1 VNVKPPATR
10 AGRREK
16 AAQTRVR
23 ILEAAYSLLCAGGY
37 EATTMQM
44 VAEAAGVAVQTVYFV
59 FGTKA
64 RLLANVENRV
74 VLGDTPLDP
83 LGRQPWVAEMQ
94 RETDPKQVL
103 ALFVEVSTDIVSRIS
118 PFVAAVGPALPSDPQ
133 SVAARDRGRD
143 EFFGVVIARLAE
155 LRALRD
161 GLTPARAIDIIRVVN
176 TVEAYADL
184 TTRRG
189 WTVAEWKQWL
199 TNLLRVQLLAHP
211 WGPAKQAQGQ

>member
-1 VNVKPPATR
+1 MNVKLPASR
-10 AGRREK
+10 AGRRQK

-23 ILEAAYSLLCAGGY
+23 ILEAAYRLLLAGGY

-64 RLLANVENRV
+64 RLLADVENQV
-74 VLGDTPLDP
+74 VLGDAPLDP
-83 LGRQPWVAEMQ
+83 LGRQPWVAKMQ
-94 RETDPKQVL
+94 RETDPKKLL

-133 SVAARDRGRD
+133 SVAARDQGRD
-143 EFFGVVIARLAE
+143 EFFGIVIDRLAE

-161 GLTPARAIDIIRVVN
+161 GLTQARAIDIIRAVN

-189 WTVAEWKQWL
+189 WTVVQWKQWL
-199 TNLLRVQLLAHP
+199 TNLLRVQLLAQP
-211 WGPAKQAQGQ
+211 

>member
-1 VNVKPPATR
+1 VDVKPLATR

-23 ILEAAYSLLCAGGY
+23 ILEAAYRLFSAGGY
-37 EATTMQM
+37 EATTMQV

-64 RLLANVENRV
+64 RLLAEVESRMIR
-74 VLGDTPLDP
+74 GDASLEQS
-83 LGRQPWVAEMQ
+83 GQRPWAAPMEH
-94 RETDPKQVL
+94 ETDPKKLV
-103 ALFVEVSTDIVSRIS
+103 ALFVEATADVLSRIS
-118 PFVAAVGPALPSDPQ
+118 PFVRAVGPALPSDLQ

-143 EFFGVVIARLAE
+143 EFFRVVIDRLAA
-155 LRALRD
+155 LRSLRD
-161 GLTPARAIDIIRVVN
+161 GLTPSRGVDIIRVVN

-189 WTVAEWKQWL
+189 WTVVEWKQWL
-199 TNLLRVQLLAHP
+199 TNLLCEQLLADR
-211 WGPAKQAQGQ
+211 

>member
-1 VNVKPPATR
+1 MNVKPLATR

-16 AAQTRVR
+16 AAQTRGR
-23 ILEAAYSLLCAGGY
+23 ILEAAYRLLCAAGY

-59 FGTKA
+59 FETKA
-64 RLLANVENRV
+64 RLLADVENRV
-74 VLGDTPLDP
+74 VLGDAPLDP

-94 RETDPKQVL
+94 RETDPKKLL

-118 PFVAAVGPALPSDPQ
+118 PFVAAVGPALPGDPQ

-143 EFFGVVIARLAE
+143 EFFGVVIHRLAA

-161 GLTPARAIDIIRVVN
+161 GLTLSRALDIIRVVN
-176 TVEAYADL
+176 TVEAYTDL

-189 WTVAEWKQWL
+189 WKVAEWKQWL
-199 TNLLRVQLLAHP
+199 TDLLCVQLLAHP
-211 WGPAKQAQGQ
+211 